1 MFDSRIK
8 QNKVNAL
15 TKIATHKLFK
25 YGTRSLG
32 LWIPP
37 VFIQDNALAAR
48 EDVDVY
54 RTKIDGRDALVLIPN
69 GIEDNIINP
78 EAKDVTE
85 L

>member
-1 MFDSRIK
+1 MNS
-8 QNKVNAL
+8 L

-37 VFIQDNALAAR
+37 VFIQDNELTAK

-69 GIEDNIINP
+69 GVEDNIINSQS
-78 EAKDVTE
+78 KVVTE